1 MSDVSGVVWKSL
13 GIPRRRIAGGTLTSV
28 STLVH
33 RFAERLATGSVSPRP
48 WGSLEITAPVRYG
61 WRGYRLTVNPPG
73 TSTAERRQLWL
84 DRTIPYLTAA
94 LAIPAVLMFQPGSP
108 PIAVLLVIPIGMAVI
123 AGIRGRTKKLRS
135 RVRRLNASYVELG
148 GATRVIGDG
157 ALLSTSVE
165 ALREMDRARRADE
178 ISPAEYERRWAVV
191 YDSLSPE
198 GVGSEGVG
206 PEGGFPHRG
215 ADSAGSPERGTPQA

>member
-13 GIPRRRIAGGTLTSV
+13 GIPHRRIAGGTLTSV

-33 RFAERLATGSVSPRP
+33 RFADRLAMGSVSPRP

-84 DRTIPYLTAA
+84 DRNIPYLTAA
-94 LAIPAVLMFQPGSP
+94 LAIPAMLIFQPGSP
-108 PIAVLLVIPIGMAVI
+108 PLAALLVIPIGMAVV
-123 AGIRGRTKKLRS
+123 AGVRGTTRTLRS
-135 RVRRLNASYVELG
+135 RVRRLSAAYVELG

-157 ALLSTSVE
+157 ALLSTSVD
-165 ALREMDRARRADE
+165 ALREMDRARLADE

-191 YDSLSPE
+191 YDSLSPTTT
-198 GVGSEGVG
+198 V
-206 PEGGFPHRG
+206 R
-215 ADSAGSPERGTPQA
+215 AGSSERGTAQA

>member
-1 MSDVSGVVWKSL
+1 MLRTHGPAQVVADGGARRDLVSYVSGIVWKSL
-13 GIPRRRIAGGTLTSV
+13 GIPCRFIAGSTLTSV

-33 RFAERLATGSVSPRP
+33 RFADRLVMGSVSPRP

-84 DRTIPYLTAA
+84 DRNIPYLTAA
-94 LAIPAVLMFQPGSP
+94 LAIPAVLVFQPGSP
-108 PIAVLLVIPIGMAVI
+108 PLAVLLVIPIGMAVI
-123 AGIRGRTKKLRS
+123 AGVRGTTRTLRS
-135 RVRRLNASYVELG
+135 RVRRLCASYVELG
-148 GATRVIGDG
+148 GATRVIGDD

-165 ALREMDRARRADE
+165 ALREMDRARLADE

-191 YDSLSPE
+191 YDSLS
-198 GVGSEGVG
+198 G
-206 PEGGFPHRG
+206 
-215 ADSAGSPERGTPQA
+215 AGSSERGTPQA